1 MLNPHLA
8 ALTAYPF
15 DRLRRLLNP
24 VEPPPDLRPLILSVG
39 EPRHPPPPMVAKI
52 VADEAAGWGRYPPIE
67 GTADFREAV
76 AGWLQRRYRLPER
89 LLEPDRQ
96 ILPVAGSREALY
108 LIAGAVLPRRKGN
121 GAPVVLIPNPFYQV
135 YQGAALMH
143 AGHAVYL
150 DAGAASGFLPD
161 LDAIEPSILERT
173 GLFFLCSPANPQGA
187 VAGLAYLRRAIGLA
201 RRHGFILAVDECY
214 TEIYDREPPPG
225 ALQACA
231 ELGDEGCDGGCD
243 GASGVFANV
252 VVFHSLSK
260 RSSVPGLRS
269 GFVAGDPALI
279 ADFRRLRSFGGASVG
294 LPILAASAAL
304 WRDDE
309 HVEANRRLYRAKL
322 DLAEELLGGRFG
334 FYRPEGGFFLWL
346 EVGDGEAA
354 ALKLWR
360 EAAVR
365 VLPGGYLAHDDGTG
379 ANPGRAYV
387 RMALVDDLPGTEDA
401 LRRVLKTL

>member
-8 ALTAYPF
+8 SLTAYPF
-15 DRLRRLLNP
+15 DRLRRLLDP
-24 VEPPPDLRPLILSVG
+24 VAPPPDLRSLVLSVG
-39 EPRHPPPPMVAKI
+39 EPRHPPPPMVAEI
-52 VADEAAGWGRYPPIE
+52 VARDAAGWGRYPPID
-67 GTADFREAV
+67 GTAEFREAV
-76 AGWLQRRYRLPER
+76 AGWLARRYRLPEG
-89 LLEPDRQ
+89 LLDPDRQ

-108 LIAGAVLPRRKGN
+108 LIAGAALPRRKGG

-143 AGHAVYL
+143 AGRAVYL
-150 DAGAASGFLPD
+150 DAGPASGFLPD
-161 LDAIEPSILERT
+161 LEAIEPGVLERT
-173 GLFFLCSPANPQGA
+173 ALFFLCSPANPQGA
-187 VAGLAYLRRAIGLA
+187 VADLTYLRRAIALA

-231 ELGDEGCDGGCD
+231 GLGDDGR
-243 GASGVFANV
+243 GVFANV
-252 VVFHSLSK
+252 IVVHSLSK

-304 WRDDE
+304 WRDDG

-322 DLAEELLGGRFG
+322 DLAEELLGDRFG
-334 FYRPEGGFFLWL
+334 FYRPQGGFFLWL
-346 EVGDGEAA
+346 DVGCGEAA

-365 VLPGGYLAHDDGTG
+365 VLPGGYLAQDDGSG

-387 RMALVDDLPGTEDA
+387 RIALIDDLPATEDA